1 MKEFL
6 KSMLT
11 DERGATSSKRIVGVL
26 CTFSLLICLLLK
38 ITPATELITAV
49 TTIAVASLGLT
60 TVDKFTKPNE

>member
-11 DERGATSSKRIVGVL
+11 DERGSTSSKRVVGML
-26 CTFSLLICLLLK
+26 CALSLLICLLFK

-49 TTIAVASLGLT
+49 TTISVASLGLT

>member
-6 KSMLT
+6 KSMIT
-11 DERGATSSKRIVGVL
+11 DERGSTSSKRIVGIL
-26 CTFSLLICLLLK
+26 CTLSLLTCLLFK

-60 TVDKFTKPNE
+60 SVDKFSKPNE